1 VIVYRIS
8 EKDSTISRINLTLI
22 QKGDKTRYS
31 YVKRL
36 NALLFDQNRHNESK
50 QFCERCLHRYKRE
63 DLLERHREECKG
75 LLKRPTRIEMPEE
88 GENTVNFKN
97 YKNR

>member
-1 VIVYRIS
+1 MIVHGIS
-8 EKDSTISRINLTLI
+8 EKDSTISRINLMLI

-36 NALLFDQNRHNESK
+36 NESK
-50 QFCERCLHRYKRE
+50 HFCERCLHGYKRKE
-63 DLLERHREECKG
+63 LLERHREECKG

-97 YKNR
+97 TRNR